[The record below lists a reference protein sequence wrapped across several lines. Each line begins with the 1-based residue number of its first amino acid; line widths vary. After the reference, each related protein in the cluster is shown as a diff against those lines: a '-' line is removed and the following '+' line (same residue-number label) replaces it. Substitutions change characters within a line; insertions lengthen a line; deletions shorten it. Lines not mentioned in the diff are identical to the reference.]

1 MAKPHWSA
9 NSTPRRDPGTNRPLR
24 RLEESE
30 PVRASGGIYR
40 AHGERHQGV
49 CNAGQGQCH
58 LFSRRPVSKFA
69 TTIHNTP
76 LWKSA
81 IEILGGGLL
90 NSRLATRIRQ
100 KDGLS
105 YGVGSQVHADPLDA
119 VGSFT
124 IFAIS
129 APQNTAKVESDT
141 KEEMAKVIA
150 SGFTPEEI
158 TAAKS
163 GLLSQMNLNRSSD
176 AALAR
181 DLAAHLYLNRDFTWD
196 ANFEKA
202 IDAATPDA
210 IHKAMQEFV
219 VPDHFV
225 TVKAGDFK

>member
-1 MAKPHWSA
+1 MPFILAGLIKI
-9 NSTPRRDPGTNRPLR
+9 RDDDPQYPA
-24 RLEESE
+24 LEI
-30 PVRASGGIYR
+30 G
-40 AHGERHQGV
+40 
-49 CNAGQGQCH
+49 N
-58 LFSRRPVSKFA
+58 
-69 TTIHNTP
+69 
-76 LWKSA
+76 
-81 IEILGGGLL
+81 EILGGGLL

-119 VGSFT
+119 IGSFS

-141 KEEMAKVIA
+141 KEEMARVIA
-150 SGFTPEEI
+150 TGFTPEEI

-163 GLLSQMNLNRSSD
+163 GLLSQMSLDRSND
-176 AALAR
+176 MALAR

-196 ANFEKA
+196 AKYEMA

-210 IHKAMQEFV
+210 IHKAMQDFV